1 MNSNGQEINLVVHE
15 VFRAL
20 ALAIV
25 YFNPTLHQQVII
37 CKDNHYTAVQIHS
50 CYHSSRTVT
59 KNGHFDLEDLS
70 RALYY
75 HVTRQALK
83 IVCPAV
89 FEWPFQREQTF
100 ESLIDG
106 EKVRSYKLGYNGGS
120 YESNITNLKISLGI
134 VGDVSRE
141 VIYTAL
147 YDRLILKYYLLKDKK
162 ALKDKE
168 KLDKPISSRTRNNST
183 SSGSSSR
190 SSSSSKTSALITRI
204 QELTDTNDL
213 ELIIEAATQQLQ
225 MRRNRNS
232 GPIPPV
238 TSTPGPIPPVTS
250 TPGI

>member
-204 QELTDTNDL
+204 QSRFAPTEKRTRGQRSLDVSTESQHPL
-213 ELIIEAATQQLQ
+213 
-225 MRRNRNS
+225 R
-232 GPIPPV
+232 V
-238 TSTPGPIPPVTS
+238 TCVCTP
-250 TPGI
+250 